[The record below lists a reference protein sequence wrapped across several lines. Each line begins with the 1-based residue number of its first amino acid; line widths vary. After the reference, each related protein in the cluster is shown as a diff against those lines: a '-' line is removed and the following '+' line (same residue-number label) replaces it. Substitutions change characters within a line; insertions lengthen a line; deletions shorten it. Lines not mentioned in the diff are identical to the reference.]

1 MTPADIR
8 RVRPEED
15 ADLVAIE
22 QVRGLLHR
30 LPEQSFSPL
39 FVFDAGYDPVRL
51 QLGLENHP
59 AQILVRLHSD
69 RVFYFD
75 PEDPEKSRSDVR
87 SGTAKGSIS
96 RTPKPGPNP
105 PQSTTARPGT
115 TAP

>member
-1 MTPADIR
+1 VTPADIR

-22 QVRGLLHR
+22 EVRGLLHR

-39 FVFDAGYDPVRL
+39 FVFDSGYDPVRL

-75 PEDPEKSRSDVR
+75 PEDPEKKPV
-87 SGTAKGSIS
+87 GGSHHQGPSITSNIS
-96 RTPKPGPNP
+96 VTRVLI
-105 PQSTTARPGT
+105 RR
-115 TAP
+115 